1 MTGGRRKKQTRR
13 TEQNR
18 TESTKMRKTCE
29 KQRGCIVERA
39 TKIKL
44 NKNES
49 NTSLKKNQT
58 QNEKEKESKKIGERE
73 WKEKRIKLTISTILY
88 AVCMVKHFSIRNYVG
103 KKSFFSLIQPAGTHF
118 IHSCLVDQQF
128 FFLR

>member
-49 NTSLKKNQT
+49 NTSLKKIRHKTRKKKRVRKQ
-58 QNEKEKESKKIGERE
+58 EKESGRKNE
-73 WKEKRIKLTISTILY
+73 
-88 AVCMVKHFSIRNYVG
+88 
-103 KKSFFSLIQPAGTHF
+103 
-118 IHSCLVDQQF
+118 
-128 FFLR
+128 